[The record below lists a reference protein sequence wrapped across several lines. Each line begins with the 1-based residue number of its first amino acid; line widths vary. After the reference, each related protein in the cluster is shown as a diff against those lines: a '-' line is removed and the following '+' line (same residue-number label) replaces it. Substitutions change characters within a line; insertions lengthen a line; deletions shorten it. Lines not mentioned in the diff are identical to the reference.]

1 MSKTT
6 KNTVKKDTENTRP
19 SYVVGLEFL
28 LEFQVSKHL
37 NSIGNKKN
45 IGQKIYTE
53 FDCVKGEYSKVLNC
67 KESTVQIHKKGKTET
82 ASSWSLTSVPNEDIG
97 LSPIGF
103 YAVYDLETGTQV
115 WAYRVGTLPRG
126 LALSDDDVESK
137 YNTWYE
143 STKAAVEAEG
153 GTMRP
158 LTEFGKYVF
167 LNNGKDVFSS
177 SQMASL
183 GSLKVTKFEA
193 TQKPGVIASLKA
205 DKEALI
211 VERARKEAISEEIAR
226 LTAIM
231 TAAFIGG
238 DTSKG
243 AEIAAQVSA
252 LEVKRST
259 VAA

>member
-1 MSKTT
+1 MSKAT
-6 KNTVKKDTENTRP
+6 KSTVKKDTT
-19 SYVVGLEFL
+19 GLEFL

-37 NSIGNKKN
+37 NTIGNKKN
-45 IGQKIYTE
+45 AGQKIYTE
-53 FDCVKGEYSKVLNC
+53 FDCVKGEYDKVLNC

-82 ASSWSLTSVPNEDIG
+82 ASTWSLTSVENKDIG
-97 LSPIGF
+97 LSPIPF
-103 YAVYDLETGTQV
+103 YCVYDLETGTQV

-126 LALSDDDVESK
+126 LAMSDDDVEAK
-137 YNTWYE
+137 YNAWYE
-143 STKAAVEAEG
+143 STKKAVEAKG
-153 GTMRP
+153 GKMRP
-158 LTEFGKYVF
+158 LTSFGKYIF

-193 TQKPGVIASLKA
+193 TQKPGMIASLKA

-211 VERARKEAISEEIAR
+211 VADARKEAISAEIAR
-226 LTAIM
+226 LTAVM

-243 AEIAAQVSA
+243 AEIASKVSA